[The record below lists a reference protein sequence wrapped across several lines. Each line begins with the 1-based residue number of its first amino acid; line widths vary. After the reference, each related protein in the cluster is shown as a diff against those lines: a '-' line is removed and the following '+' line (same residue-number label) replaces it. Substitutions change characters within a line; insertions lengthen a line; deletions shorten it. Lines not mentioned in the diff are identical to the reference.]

1 MTVTSTEPTT
11 PTLDEL
17 APYPKTNQEATA
29 EALIKYLAVHA
40 YATSVTT
47 TSPPGGASKEAM
59 RIWWLEMS
67 AVTAEYAV
75 LALLEFLQDFHRDVA
90 DDAAREVWS
99 MWEAGEMGGD
109 IWSWLHARKI
119 DPEVVERAAKESVA
133 NAAGGTQ

>member
-1 MTVTSTEPTT
+1 MTDAKTEPKTA
-11 PTLDEL
+11 TLEEL
-17 APYPKTNQEATA
+17 GPYPTTGDEATA
-29 EALIKYLAVHA
+29 DALIKYLAVQA
-40 YATSVTT
+40 YATSATT
-47 TSPPGGASKEAM
+47 TPPPDGASKEAK

-75 LALLEFLQDFHRDVA
+75 LALLQFLQDFHRDVA

-99 MWEAGEMGGD
+99 MWEAGESGGD

-133 NAAGGTQ
+133 KAAEGA